1 MKINSNNVPWSI
13 LYKIAF
19 LDRIEK
25 NSKAPFPQNQLVSL
39 RNRTG
44 EEGRRQTLCDRR
56 DNNFVW
62 KNFPPSFTL
71 L

>member
-13 LYKIAF
+13 LYKTAF

-56 DNNFVW
+56 DNNFV
-62 KNFPPSFTL
+62 
-71 L
+71 

>member
-44 EEGRRQTLCDRR
+44 EERRRQTLCDRL

-71 L
+71 I

>member
-13 LYKIAF
+13 LYKIAL

-71 L
+71 I

>member
-44 EEGRRQTLCDRR
+44 EERRRQTLCDKR

>member
-44 EEGRRQTLCDRR
+44 EERRRQTLCDRR